1 MSSSA
6 FRLVHRTSLYAGL
19 VSLASCHAAMQ
30 SASPGSAAGQG
41 GTIVVSNMNDNTAML
56 LDARTRALLVT
67 LPTGRA
73 PHEVATSHDGRWA
86 LVSNYGVRDA
96 VGNTITV
103 IDIDARTVAR
113 TIDLG
118 DYKRPHGMAFFP
130 GDTIFAVT
138 SEANRAVLLVDFR
151 SGRVIR
157 QLASGGR
164 GPHMIGLSADG
175 SRMVGGNIGD
185 GTLAIFTP
193 FAGDSARTTKVPAQP
208 EGVAISP
215 DGRHA
220 WVGSNKDSVVTVV
233 DVTTGATLATLHG
246 FGLPYRT
253 AITPDG
259 ARAVITDPVNANVR
273 VFDARSFREQHTIA
287 IPRDSL
293 VPTAEVPGSPSPE
306 GVTTSRD
313 SRWAFVTLQGRNR
326 FIAIDLERG
335 TIAGYGVTGTWSDGI
350 AYSPRG
356 L

>member
-1 MSSSA
+1 
-6 FRLVHRTSLYAGL
+6 
-19 VSLASCHAAMQ
+19 
-30 SASPGSAAGQG
+30 
-41 GTIVVSNMNDNTAML
+41 MNDNTAML
-56 LDARTRALLVT
+56 LDARTQKRLAT

-86 LVSNYGVRDA
+86 LVSNYGVRDQ

-103 IDIDARTVAR
+103 IDVDARAVAR

-118 DYKRPHGMAFFP
+118 EYKRPHGLAFFP
-130 GDTIFAVT
+130 GDTMLAVT
-138 SEANRAVLLVDFR
+138 SEANRSVLLIDFR
-151 SGRVIR
+151 TGRVLR
-157 QLASGGR
+157 RLASGGR

-175 SRMVGGNIGD
+175 TRAVGGNIGD

-193 FAGDSARTTKVPAQP
+193 FGADSARTLKVPAQP

-215 DGRHA
+215 DGRRA

-233 DVTTGATLATLHG
+233 DVANGATLATLRG

-259 ARAVITDPVNANVR
+259 RRAVITDPVNATVR
-273 VFDARSFREQHTIA
+273 VFDAGNFQELHAIA
-287 IPRDSL
+287 VPRDSL
-293 VPTAEVPGSPSPE
+293 VATAEVPGSPSPE

-326 FIAIDLERG
+326 FITIDLERG
-335 TIAGYGVTGTWSDGI
+335 VIAGYGVTGTWSDGI

-356 L
+356 R

>member
-1 MSSSA
+1 MSSTVLRPLQRASVLTGLA
-6 FRLVHRTSLYAGL
+6 AVASCYAGPH
-19 VSLASCHAAMQ
+19 STITS
-30 SASPGSAAGQG
+30 SAAVPG
-41 GTIVVSNMNDNTAML
+41 GTVVVSNMNDNTVML
-56 LDARTRALLVT
+56 LDARTLALLAT
-67 LPTGRA
+67 LSTGRA

-86 LVSNYGVRDA
+86 LVSNYGVRDQ

-103 IDIDARTVAR
+103 VDIDARTVAR

-118 DYKRPHGMAFFP
+118 DYQRPHGMAFFP
-130 GDTIFAVT
+130 GDTMFAVT

-151 SGRVIR
+151 SGRVTR
-157 QLASGGR
+157 RLASGGR

-175 SRMVGGNIGD
+175 SRMIGGNIGD
-185 GTLAIFTP
+185 ATLAIFSPLTR
-193 FAGDSARTTKVPAQP
+193 DSARTTKVPAQP

-220 WVGSNKDSVVTVV
+220 WVGSNKDSVVTIV
-233 DVTTGATLATLHG
+233 DVTSGATLATLRG

-259 ARAVITDPVNANVR
+259 ARAIITDPVNANVR

-293 VPTAEVPGSPSPE
+293 VATAEVPGSPSPE

-313 SRWAFVTLQGRNR
+313 SRFAFVTLQGRNR

-356 L
+356 R